1 MSKSKSVFACQNCG
15 YQSAKW
21 LGKCPDCNQ
30 WNTFAEETF
39 SESKVAERYAGD
51 TFYTLS
57 SEALPLSKLKDQ
69 EVIRFTSGNEELDR
83 LMGGGVVP
91 GSLTLIGG
99 DPGVGKS
106 TLVLQMLGAVSKQ
119 APVLYISGEESAG
132 QIKLRAD
139 RLGIKS
145 DNLFVISENN
155 LQKALQA
162 ADKLKPKLLIVDSI
176 QTVFLPEFESA
187 PGSLTQVREC
197 TGKLLYLTKS
207 RNISTWLVG
216 HMTKEGMIAGP
227 KVLEHLVDTVL
238 YFEGEKGQAFRLLR
252 TYKNRFGSTNEVG
265 VFEMASVGLLPV
277 QNPSSL
283 FLSDSA
289 ETAPGSVV
297 VSSLEGTRPFL
308 VEVQTLVT
316 SSNFG
321 NPRRVSLGVDPNRL
335 ALLVAILE
343 KIVGLSFAGQ
353 DIFANVVGGL
363 KLTEPGAD
371 LGLIAAM
378 ASSHRSKPIPKGSVF
393 IGEVGLSGEI
403 RPVSQMDL
411 RLAEIGRLGFSR
423 VFYSEKAKAP
433 KGRGPLELIPLKNI
447 AQAIEM
453 VL

>member
-15 YQSAKW
+15 YQSPKW

-39 SESKVAERYAGD
+39 SEIKVADRYSGD

-57 SEALPLSKLKDQ
+57 SEALPLHQLKEK
-69 EVIRFTSGNEELDR
+69 EVLRFGSGNEELDR
-83 LMGGGVVP
+83 LLGGGIVP
-91 GSLTLIGG
+91 GSLTLLGG

-106 TLVLQMLGAVSKQ
+106 TLMLQMLGAVSQKG
-119 APVLYISGEESAG
+119 PVLYISGEESAG

-145 DNLFVISENN
+145 ENLYVISENN

-162 ADKLKPKLLIVDSI
+162 VDKLKPKLIIVDSI

-207 RNISTWLVG
+207 RNVSTWLVG

-265 VFEMASVGLLPV
+265 VFEMASEGLLPI
-277 QNPSSL
+277 QNPSAL
-283 FLSDSA
+283 FLSDNAESA
-289 ETAPGSVV
+289 AGSVV
-297 VSSLEGTRPFL
+297 VSSLEGSRPFL
-308 VEVQTLVT
+308 VEVQVLVT

-321 NPRRVSLGVDPNRL
+321 NPRRVSLGIDSNRL

-353 DIFANVVGGL
+353 DIFVNVVGGL

-371 LGLIAAM
+371 LGLITAL
-378 ASSHRSKPIPKGSVF
+378 ASSHRSKPIPRGSVF

-411 RLAEIGRLGFSR
+411 RLAEIERLGFAR

-433 KGRGPLELIPLKNI
+433 KSRGRLEFIPLKNI
-447 AQAIEM
+447 SQAVDMI
-453 VL
+453 V

>member
-15 YQSAKW
+15 YQSPKW
-21 LGKCPDCNQ
+21 LGKCPDCNK

-39 SESKVAERYAGD
+39 SESKVAERYSGD

-57 SEALPLSKLKDQ
+57 SEALPLSELKDQ
-69 EVIRFTSGNEELDR
+69 SVLRFSSGNEELDR

-106 TLVLQMLGAVSKQ
+106 TLVLQMLGAVSKKD
-119 APVLYISGEESAG
+119 PVLYISGEESAG

-162 ADKLKPKLLIVDSI
+162 ADKIKPKLIIVDSI

-207 RNISTWLVG
+207 RNIATWLVG

-265 VFEMASVGLLPV
+265 VFEMASEGLLPV

-289 ETAPGSVV
+289 ESAPGSAV
-297 VSSLEGTRPFL
+297 VSSLEGSRPFL

-316 SSNFG
+316 SSNFST
-321 NPRRVSLGVDPNRL
+321 PRRVSLGVDSNR
-335 ALLVAILE
+335 VA
-343 KIVGLSFAGQ
+343 
-353 DIFANVVGGL
+353 
-363 KLTEPGAD
+363 
-371 LGLIAAM
+371 
-378 ASSHRSKPIPKGSVF
+378 
-393 IGEVGLSGEI
+393 
-403 RPVSQMDL
+403 
-411 RLAEIGRLGFSR
+411 
-423 VFYSEKAKAP
+423 
-433 KGRGPLELIPLKNI
+433 
-447 AQAIEM
+447 
-453 VL
+453 